1 MGAISPC
8 GRRIQKGDLV
18 VLVSIGAG
26 YLYGAVAFV
35 QAY

>member
-1 MGAISPC
+1 MGVVSPC
-8 GRRIQKGDLV
+8 GRPLQKGDLV

>member
-8 GRRIQKGDLV
+8 GRRLRKGDLV

-35 QAY
+35 HVY